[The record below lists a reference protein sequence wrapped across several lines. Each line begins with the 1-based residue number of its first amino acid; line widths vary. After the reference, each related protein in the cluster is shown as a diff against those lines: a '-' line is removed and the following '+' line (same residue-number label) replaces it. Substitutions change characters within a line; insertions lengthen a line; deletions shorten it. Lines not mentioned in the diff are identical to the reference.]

1 MPQETYHKSVLVNE
15 VIEYLNPQPNGVYV
29 DVTFGGGGHTRAIL
43 EHEPR
48 CTVIGMDWDLV
59 ALEKNGEP
67 LQEEFPDRLSLV
79 WANFADIVRKL
90 KEQKIAKV
98 DGVLADFGTS
108 QFQLFERA
116 GFSFKHDS
124 PLDMR
129 MSPAHQKVTAA
140 ELVNRATPEKLIEI
154 FKELGQEPHAR
165 KIVRALVDERSK
177 KPIKTTRQLAL
188 LIERVVG
195 KSKKRIHPATKVFQA
210 LRIYVNDELRNIT
223 SFLKGSL
230 KVLSP
235 HGRIVCISFHSLEDR
250 IVKQFFKEYSSKGEL
265 NILTPKVVIPSAQE
279 IAKNPSSRSS
289 KLRAAEY
296 IG

>member
-1 MPQETYHKSVLVNE
+1 MSQETYHKSVLVDE
-15 VIEYLNPQPNGVYV
+15 VLEYLSPKPGGVYV
-29 DVTFGGGGHTRAIL
+29 DATFGGGGHTRAIL
-43 EHEPR
+43 EYEPE
-48 CTVIGMDWDLV
+48 CSVIGMDWDMV

-67 LQEEFPDRLSLV
+67 LQEEFPDRLTLV
-79 WANFADIVRKL
+79 WGNFADIVRKL
-90 KEQKIAKV
+90 KKQGITKI

-116 GFSFKHDS
+116 GFSFHHDT

-129 MSPAHQKVTAA
+129 MSPAHQKATAA
-140 ELVNRATPEKLIEI
+140 EIINKATPEKLIEI
-154 FKELGQEPHAR
+154 FKEYGQEPFAR
-165 KIVRALVDERSK
+165 KIVRAIVAERSNK
-177 KPIKTTRQLAL
+177 HFQTTGQLAKL
-188 LIERVVG
+188 VESVVG
-195 KSKKRIHPATKVFQA
+195 KSKKRIHPATRVFQA
-210 LRIYVNDELRNIT
+210 LRIFVNDELHNID

-230 KVLSP
+230 KVLAP

-265 NILTPKVVIPSAQE
+265 NILTPKVIIPTAQE
-279 IAKNPSSRSS
+279 VEKNPSSRSS